1 MTIKV
6 RNNKYTQSGM
16 LKQLGSTLDEFVF
29 RFIQFPQATW
39 MYALKNTGEKKLLY
53 YLHWKENASKQRLS
67 ATKLRDKDTK
77 PEFHIR
83 ICSTYKSSGSVS
95 AIISSSFSG
104 YLLCR
109 ALDFLDKILSSLQAP

>member
-1 MTIKV
+1 
-6 RNNKYTQSGM
+6 M

-67 ATKLRDKDTK
+67 ATKLRDQDTK
-77 PEFHIR
+77 PEFHICKTDPFNIQVIR
-83 ICSTYKSSGSVS
+83 LCLGTNF
-95 AIISSSFSG
+95 IILFG
-104 YLLCR
+104 
-109 ALDFLDKILSSLQAP
+109 ISLMSCT